1 MRRDSLGWPQGL
13 WYITPAHPQD
23 VLVSGLLRRKLARHV
38 GLPDGRIFVACAKTY
53 YCRRVY
59 LHASR
64 TAGMCRSGA
73 GDIQRLPR
81 EMPLEAADCRHN
93 KTCGRS
99 QKRRDTHSCVSSF
112 LELHFCYAKVVA
124 CGRMTEREWGNPSK
138 VPPHTPPSLRCV
150 GVRTTKSAPSH
161 KRNTICQ
168 EGVFFLEYRG
178 QTRTRC
184 LDRREAR

>member
-81 EMPLEAADCRHN
+81 EMPLEASGCRHN
-93 KTCGRS
+93 KTCGQS
-99 QKRRDTHSCVSSF
+99 QQKRDIRTDVSFFVGAALCS
-112 LELHFCYAKVVA
+112 ANWSPAGRVA
-124 CGRMTEREWGNPSK
+124 ARARESRKGFPS
-138 VPPHTPPSLRCV
+138 TPPIFLRDI
-150 GVRTTKSAPSH
+150 R
-161 KRNTICQ
+161 
-168 EGVFFLEYRG
+168 
-178 QTRTRC
+178 
-184 LDRREAR
+184 